1 MKTEIKLF
9 GISLRDTLV
18 LFILMC
24 VFTTLLLFIVSAFQG
39 SPTLLYGKTPW
50 VYQLLM
56 PMTFAITSSIAN
68 RRGTLTFS
76 NVNDSLSLFEQ
87 IDSFLQQKYRRINL
101 SDHEFS
107 YVKRN
112 SWSQFFDFVL
122 RENIRIST
130 ANNEIIIYSK
140 KHQFN
145 RIEVQLQRTE
155 AYS

>member
-1 MKTEIKLF
+1 M
-9 GISLRDTLV
+9 
-18 LFILMC
+18 
-24 VFTTLLLFIVSAFQG
+24 LLFIVSAFQG

-50 VYQLLM
+50 FYQLLF
-56 PMTFAITSSIAN
+56 PLLFAFTNNLAN
-68 RRGTLTFS
+68 RKGSLTFLE
-76 NVNDSLSLFEQ
+76 VDDSQSLFEQ
-87 IDSFLQQKYRRINL
+87 IDSYLQQKYRRINL

-112 SWSQFFDFVL
+112 SWARFFDLFL

-130 ANNEIIIYSK
+130 TNNQIVIYSK

-145 RIEVQLQRTE
+145 RIEVQLQRAE